1 MAARRDFSSLLAATF
16 SYRTLLIGAL
26 SLTGL
31 LQPALSQQTLGSM
44 NGTVTDSSG
53 AVVQGVSVKAHSAA
67 TNLEVTGTTKADG
80 SFSIADLPIG
90 TYEVTFTKDG
100 FQSAVYPQIIVQ
112 GNRTATLNARLKPGA
127 VSQTVT
133 VEATPLLNETD
144 TTNGYTLGV
153 QQIESVPLGTGSF
166 TQLAIQAPG
175 VSADF
180 LSGSGSNEGLGNQ
193 GIVANGQ
200 RDTSN
205 LFTFNGV
212 NANNLFNGNSTSNIS
227 DSRFTLNTGEI
238 FGVGGQVQTNSS
250 VFDAIGQALPTPPI
264 ETIEEVHVVT
274 SMYDASMGQASG
286 AHIET
291 TTKSGS
297 NHLHGQVYEYFQNN
311 AFDAAPTFLTP
322 NPFFSGA
329 PPLHRNVFGG
339 TLGGPI
345 KKDKLFF
352 FVSYQGQ
359 RISDALSGAFNGV
372 PTLPGL
378 TDTNRTDPGTVAN
391 LVNTA
396 DGCPGC
402 ITANQVDPVAMAI
415 LNAKTPSGQFIVP
428 SANAPNPESGNQ
440 AFNAFVKGPPSQ
452 FNATQVNGNI
462 DYNFSSKDR
471 LAGKYYF
478 QNDPTSIP
486 FAVSQVPGFPQT
498 LHAGSQLFSLDNT
511 TVLTPNTTWENR
523 YGFVRE
529 IANATTSQSLT
540 PSAVGLNLLGSTRF
554 PGITIANADAGAL
567 LVDGTTVPEFH
578 GNQMSIG
585 PSTNFANAG
594 IFQNE
599 HEGSS
604 IYHWVHGIHSLSFGG
619 IFDYMQLNVE
629 NRENQV
635 ANISFNSFG
644 DFLTGTIG
652 SDHSGGLLL
661 NGETNRHF
669 RSKSAG
675 LFAQDNIKLR
685 SNLTVNLG
693 VRWDWDGPL
702 YETNGLLTNFYP
714 SDYQFTGTCNSSSA
728 PANCDSFA
736 TLPNGEPGIG
746 LVVAGNNKAFGFKG
760 VSDST
765 LTGRQWMFAPR
776 IGVAWSPKSL
786 KNVVVRAGFGMYA
799 DRGEYFTEL
808 SASAGLGISGPFSVT
823 TQQPFTVPLVA
834 TCSTSS
840 GTGCL
845 TAGPF
850 GTSAPPPPPNNLS
863 GVAGLIFNQSQLS
876 GCAEPVT
883 PTCAPTGFANSD
895 FLFGGYDPKNKL
907 PYSENWSLDLQWQP
921 QNNLVLT
928 LGYIGNHGVHEPI
941 PIPFNQPGV
950 ATPSNPI
957 NGQIYSYGFQAADFA
972 SAACSGN
979 NLPCPLLTEQVQTTI
994 GAFSFSDGNTAL
1006 RTPYTGFNPN
1016 ADFWRA
1022 EGVST
1027 YNALQLQAT
1036 KKMSHGLQVNAS
1048 YTYSHSLDEGS
1059 GLGAGLFFNGND
1071 PLKPHTAYASSDF
1084 DRTHVFTISYVYQLP
1099 IRAYSSRVLDRVANG
1114 WGIQGVTV
1122 AQSGQPFSVI
1132 DFSGTAA
1139 SIFFSADDFITNPI
1153 LPLAPGISPQ
1163 KATQGGTDNSFTSGP
1178 LAGVRVPYINPNDFS
1193 IPFLQPGQSGV
1204 PPCGPTTIGTVVC
1217 DTQETSYGNNGRNI
1231 FRAPFQTR
1239 FDFSVFKTVK
1249 VTERV
1254 NLKFQADAFNIFNQ
1268 PNFDAP
1274 NGNFALNGCFNP
1286 FPCFPD
1292 TTQVLS
1298 AASPN
1303 PQNYGVIRQTVGS
1316 NRFLQL
1322 AMHLNF

>member
-1 MAARRDFSSLLAATF
+1 MTTRRCFFGLFASTSSCRILAAVF
-16 SYRTLLIGAL
+16 TLTLCSQLVLA
-26 SLTGL
+26 
-31 LQPALSQQTLGSM
+31 QQTLGAM
-44 NGTVTDSSG
+44 NGTVTDSTG
-53 AVVQGVSVKAHSAA
+53 AVVQGVSIKARALA
-67 TNLEVTGTTKADG
+67 TNLELTATSKSDG
-80 SFSIADLPIG
+80 SFSFADLPIG
-90 TYEVTFTKDG
+90 NYAVTFTREG
-100 FQSAVYPQIIVQ
+100 FQTESYPNIIVQ
-112 GNRTATLNARLKPGA
+112 GSRTTTVAAQLRPGA
-127 VSQTVT
+127 VSSTVT
-133 VEATPLLNETD
+133 VEATPLLNQTD
-144 TTNGYTLGV
+144 TTNGYTMGSV
-153 QQIESVPLGTGSF
+153 QIESVPLGTGSF

-175 VSADF
+175 VNADF

-264 ETIEEVHVVT
+264 ETIEEVHVAT
-274 SMYDASMGQASG
+274 SMYDSSMGSASG

-291 TTKSGS
+291 TTKSGT
-297 NHLHGQVYEYFQNN
+297 NHLHGQLYEYYQSN
-311 AFDAAPTFLTP
+311 AFDAAPTFLAA
-322 NPFFSGA
+322 NPFFTGA

-345 KKDKLFF
+345 KKNKLFF
-352 FVSYQGQ
+352 FASYQGQ

-372 PTLPGL
+372 PTLQGL
-378 TDTNRTDPGTVAN
+378 SDSNRDVADLVN
-391 LVNTA
+391 LVNTSNA
-396 DGCPGC
+396 SGGSPCGQNGNPNC
-402 ITANQVDPVAMAI
+402 ITAQQVDPVAVAI
-415 LNAKTPSGQFIVP
+415 IQAKTKSGQYIIP
-428 SANAPNPESGNQ
+428 SSNAPNGESGDQ
-440 AFNAFVKGPPSQ
+440 AFNSFVKGPAST
-452 FNATQVNGNI
+452 FNANQLNGNI
-462 DYNFSSKDR
+462 DYIFGPKDR
-471 LAGKYYF
+471 LAAKYYF

-511 TVLTPNTTWENR
+511 TVLTTNTTWENR

-529 IANATTSQSLT
+529 IANATTAQSLK
-540 PSAVGLNLLGSTRF
+540 PSDVNLNLLGSTFF
-554 PGITIANADAGAL
+554 PGITISNADVGAPLAAGAGG
-567 LVDGTTVPEFH
+567 GTIAPFS

-604 IYHWVHGIHSLSFGG
+604 TYHWVHGRHSWSFGG
-619 IFDYMQLNVE
+619 IFDYVQLNVE

-635 ANISFNSFG
+635 ANFSFNSFG
-644 DFLTGTIG
+644 DFLTGTLG
-652 SDHSGGLLL
+652 QDHSSGQFL

-669 RSKSAG
+669 RSRSAG
-675 LFAQDNIKLR
+675 LFAQDNIKVA
-685 SNLTVNLG
+685 SNLTLDLG

-714 SDYQFTGTCNSSSA
+714 SDYKYDLAT
-728 PANCDSFA
+728 DSFG

-776 IGVAWSPKSL
+776 IGIAWSPSRF

-823 TQQPFTVPLVA
+823 TQEPFTVPIN
-834 TCSTSS
+834 TSCV

-845 TAGPF
+845 AGNPF
-850 GTSAPPPPPNNLS
+850 GATPFAPPPTNLS
-863 GVAGLIFNQSQLS
+863 GVAGLIYNQSQLS
-876 GCAEPVT
+876 GCPEPVT
-883 PTCAPTGFANSD
+883 PTCTPTGFANSD

-907 PYSENWSLDLQWQP
+907 PYSENWSFDLQWQP
-921 QNNLVLT
+921 KNNLVLT
-928 LGYIGNHGVHEPI
+928 LGYVGNHGVHQPI

-957 NGQIYSYGFQAADFA
+957 NGQIYSYGFQAQDNK

-979 NLPCPLLTEQVQTTI
+979 NSPCPLLTEQVQTTI

-1006 RTPYTGFNPN
+1006 RTPYIGFNPN

-1022 EGVST
+1022 EGIST
-1027 YNALQLQAT
+1027 YNALQFQAT
-1036 KKMSHGLQVNAS
+1036 KRMSHGLQVNAS

-1071 PLKPHTAYASSDF
+1071 PLKPRTAYASSDF
-1084 DRTHVFTISYVYQLP
+1084 DRTHVLTISYVYQIP
-1099 IRAYSSRVLDRVANG
+1099 TRAYASRFVDKVANG
-1114 WGIQGVTV
+1114 WGVQGVTV

-1153 LPLAPGISPQ
+1153 LPLAPGVSPQ
-1163 KATQGGTDNSFTSGP
+1163 KATQGGTDNAFRSGP

-1193 IPFLQPGQSGV
+1193 IPFLSPGQSGV
-1204 PPCGPTTIGTVVC
+1204 PPCGPTLGGATVC
-1217 DTQETSYGNNGRNI
+1217 DTQETGYGSNGRNI
-1231 FRAPFQTR
+1231 FRSPFQTR

-1249 VTERV
+1249 ATERV
-1254 NLKFQADAFNIFNQ
+1254 TVKLQADAFNIFNQ
-1268 PNFDAP
+1268 PSFDAP
-1274 NGNFALNGCFNP
+1274 NGNFALNACFNP
-1286 FPCFPD
+1286 TPCFPD
-1292 TTQVLS
+1292 TTTILS
-1298 AASPN
+1298 PGSPN
-1303 PQNYGVIRQTVGS
+1303 TKNYGVIRQTVGS

-1322 AMHLNF
+1322 AMHLTF

>member
-1 MAARRDFSSLLAATF
+1 MRLTGVGVYVSPLKSL
-16 SYRTLLIGAL
+16 RTLFVATLAL
-26 SLTGL
+26 AFLT
-31 LQPALSQQTLGSM
+31 QFAIAQQTLGAI
-44 NGTVTDSSG
+44 NGSISDVSG
-53 AVVQGVSVKAHSAA
+53 AVVQGASVKIRAIA
-67 TNLEVTGTTKADG
+67 TNLEISAQSRSDG
-80 SFSIADLPIG
+80 SFSVVDLPIG
-90 TYEVTFTKDG
+90 TYVVTFTKEG
-100 FQSAVYPQIIVQ
+100 FQTATYPEIIVQ
-112 GNRTATLNARLKPGA
+112 GSRTSTVNAKLQPGA
-127 VSQTVT
+127 VSSTVT
-133 VEATPLLNETD
+133 VNATPLLNETD
-144 TTNGYTLGV
+144 TANGYTLGA
-153 QQIESVPLGTGSF
+153 QQIEDVPLGTGSF
-166 TQLAIQAPG
+166 TQLAILAPG
-175 VSADF
+175 VNADF

-250 VFDAIGQALPTPPI
+250 VFDAIGQALPTPPV
-264 ETIEEVHVVT
+264 ETIEEVHVTT

-286 AHIET
+286 AHVET
-291 TTKSGS
+291 TTKSGT
-297 NHLHGQVYEYFQNN
+297 NHLHGQLYEYFQNN
-311 AFDAAPTFLTP
+311 VFDAQPTFLAP

-329 PPLHRNVFGG
+329 PPLHRNVFGA
-339 TLGGPI
+339 TLGAPI
-345 KKDKLFF
+345 KKDKMFF

-378 TDTNRTDPGTVAN
+378 TDTNRSDPATVVN

-396 DGCPGC
+396 DNCPGC
-402 ITANQVDPVAMAI
+402 ITATQVDPVAMAI
-415 LNAKTPSGQFIVP
+415 LQAKTKSGEYIVP
-428 SANAPNPESGNQ
+428 SALLPTDPHYLESGTQ
-440 AFNAFVKGPPSQ
+440 PFNAFVKGPPSQ
-452 FNATQVNGNI
+452 FNATQVNGNV

-471 LAGKYYF
+471 LAAKYYY
-478 QNDPTSIP
+478 QSDPTNIP
-486 FAVSQVPGFPQT
+486 FAVSAVPGFPQT
-498 LHAGSQLFSLDNT
+498 MHAGSQLFSLDNT
-511 TVLTPNTTWENR
+511 TVLNSNTTWENR
-523 YGFVRE
+523 YGFIRE
-529 IANATTSQSLT
+529 VADATTAQSLK
-540 PSAVGLNLLGSTRF
+540 PSDVNLNLLGSPFF
-554 PGITIANADAGAL
+554 PGITISNADAGAAL
-567 LVDGTTVPEFH
+567 KGGGTVPQFR
-578 GNQMSIG
+578 GNQMSVG

-604 IYHWVHGIHSLSFGG
+604 VYHWVHGIQSLSFGG

-629 NRENQV
+629 NRENEV
-635 ANISFNSFG
+635 ASLSFNSFG

-652 SDHSGGLLL
+652 QDHSGGLLL

-675 LFAQDNIKLR
+675 LFVQDNLKLR

-693 VRWDWDGPL
+693 LRWDWDGPL
-702 YETNGLLTNFYP
+702 NETNGLLTNFYP
-714 SDYQFTGTCNSSSA
+714 SDYKFTGTCNSSSA
-728 PANCDSFA
+728 TAGCDSFA
-736 TLPNGEPGIG
+736 NLANGEPGIG
-746 LVVAGNNKAFGFKG
+746 LVVAGKNKAFGFKG

-776 IGVAWSPKSL
+776 IGLAWSPSRL
-786 KNVVVRAGFGMYA
+786 KNVVVRAGFGIYA

-823 TQQPFTVPLVA
+823 TQQPFTVPVVA
-834 TCSTSS
+834 SCV

-850 GTSAPPPPPNNLS
+850 GTSAPPPPPSNLT
-863 GVAGLIFNQSQLS
+863 GVAALVYNQSQLS
-876 GCAEPVT
+876 GCTEPVT

-895 FLFGGYDPKNKL
+895 FLFGGYDPANKL

-921 QNNLVLT
+921 KNNVVLT
-928 LGYIGNHGVHEPI
+928 MAYIGNHGVHQPI
-941 PIPFNQPGV
+941 PIPFNQPQV
-950 ATPSNPI
+950 ATPTNPV
-957 NGQIYSYGFQAADFA
+957 NGQTYSYGFQAQDA
-972 SAACSGN
+972 SFN
-979 NLPCPLLTEQVQTTI
+979 TLLTEQVQTTI
-994 GAFSFSDGNTAL
+994 GAFAFSDGNTAL

-1016 ADFWRA
+1016 ADYWRA

-1036 KKMSHGLQVNAS
+1036 KRMSHGLQLNAS

-1059 GLGAGLFFNGND
+1059 GLGAGLFFNGNN
-1071 PLKPHTAYASSDF
+1071 PLVPRTAYSSSDF
-1084 DRTHVFTISYVYQLP
+1084 DRTHVLTISYVYQLP
-1099 IRAYSSRVLDRVANG
+1099 TRTFASRLVDKVVNG

-1122 AQSGQPFSVI
+1122 AQSGEPFSVI

-1153 LPLAPGISPQ
+1153 LPLATGISPKQ
-1163 KATQGGTDNSFTSGP
+1163 ATEGGKDNYFATGGYTP
-1178 LAGVRVPYINPNDFS
+1178 GQVRVPYINPNDFS

-1204 PPCGPTTIGTVVC
+1204 PPCGLTTGGTQAC
-1217 DTQETSYGNNGRNI
+1217 DTLETGYGSNGRNI

-1239 FDFSVFKTVK
+1239 FDISIFKNVK
-1249 VTERV
+1249 FGERV
-1254 NLKFQADAFNIFNQ
+1254 ALRFQADAFNIFNH
-1268 PNFDAP
+1268 PDFDAP

-1286 FPCFPD
+1286 FPCFPSD
-1292 TTQVLS
+1292 MTQILTP
-1298 AASPN
+1298 ASPN

-1316 NRFLQL
+1316 NRFMQL
-1322 AMHLNF
+1322 SMHLTF

>member
-1 MAARRDFSSLLAATF
+1 MRLTGVGVYVSPLKSL
-16 SYRTLLIGAL
+16 RTLFVATLAL
-26 SLTGL
+26 AFLT
-31 LQPALSQQTLGSM
+31 QFAIAQQTLGAI
-44 NGTVTDSSG
+44 NGSISDVSG
-53 AVVQGVSVKAHSAA
+53 AVVQGASVKIRAIA
-67 TNLEVTGTTKADG
+67 TNLEISAQSRSDG
-80 SFSIADLPIG
+80 SFSVVDLPIG
-90 TYEVTFTKDG
+90 TYVVTFTKEG
-100 FQSAVYPQIIVQ
+100 FQTATYPEIIVQ
-112 GNRTATLNARLKPGA
+112 GSRTLTVNAKLQPGA
-127 VSQTVT
+127 VSSTVT
-133 VEATPLLNETD
+133 VNATPLLNETD
-144 TTNGYTLGV
+144 TANGYTLGA
-153 QQIESVPLGTGSF
+153 QQIEDVPLGTGSF
-166 TQLAIQAPG
+166 TQLAILAPG
-175 VSADF
+175 VNADF

-250 VFDAIGQALPTPPI
+250 VFDAIGQALPTPPV
-264 ETIEEVHVVT
+264 ETIEEVHVTT

-286 AHIET
+286 AHVET
-291 TTKSGS
+291 TTKSGT
-297 NHLHGQVYEYFQNN
+297 NHLHGQLYEYFQNN
-311 AFDAAPTFLTP
+311 VFDAQPTFLAP

-329 PPLHRNVFGG
+329 PPLHRNVFGA
-339 TLGGPI
+339 TLGAPI
-345 KKDKLFF
+345 KKDKMFF

-378 TDTNRTDPGTVAN
+378 TDTNRSDPATVVN

-396 DGCPGC
+396 DNCPGC
-402 ITANQVDPVAMAI
+402 ITATQVDPVAMAI
-415 LNAKTPSGQFIVP
+415 LQAKTKSGEYIVP
-428 SANAPNPESGNQ
+428 SALLPTDPHYLESGTQ
-440 AFNAFVKGPPSQ
+440 PFNAFVKGPPSQ
-452 FNATQVNGNI
+452 FNATQVNGNV

-471 LAGKYYF
+471 LAAKYYY
-478 QNDPTSIP
+478 QSDPTNIP
-486 FAVSQVPGFPQT
+486 FAVSAVPGFPQT
-498 LHAGSQLFSLDNT
+498 MHAGSQLFSLDNT
-511 TVLTPNTTWENR
+511 TVLNSNTTWENR
-523 YGFVRE
+523 YGFIRE
-529 IANATTSQSLT
+529 VADATTAQSLK
-540 PSAVGLNLLGSTRF
+540 PSDVNLNLLGSPFF
-554 PGITIANADAGAL
+554 PGITISNADAGAAL
-567 LVDGTTVPEFH
+567 KGGGTVPQFR
-578 GNQMSIG
+578 GNQMSVG

-604 IYHWVHGIHSLSFGG
+604 VYHWVHGIQSLSFGG

-629 NRENQV
+629 NRENEV
-635 ANISFNSFG
+635 ASLSFNSFG

-652 SDHSGGLLL
+652 QDHSGGLLL

-675 LFAQDNIKLR
+675 LFVQDNLKLR

-693 VRWDWDGPL
+693 LRWDWDGPL
-702 YETNGLLTNFYP
+702 NEINGLLTNFYP
-714 SDYQFTGTCNSSSA
+714 SDYKFTGTCNSSSA
-728 PANCDSFA
+728 TAGCDSFA
-736 TLPNGEPGIG
+736 NLANGEPGIG
-746 LVVAGNNKAFGFKG
+746 LVVAGKNKAFGFKG

-776 IGVAWSPKSL
+776 IGLAWSPSRL
-786 KNVVVRAGFGMYA
+786 KNVVVRAGFGIYA

-823 TQQPFTVPLVA
+823 TQQPFTVPVVA
-834 TCSTSS
+834 SCV

-850 GTSAPPPPPNNLS
+850 GTSAPPPPPSNLT
-863 GVAGLIFNQSQLS
+863 GVAALVYNQSQLS
-876 GCAEPVT
+876 GCTEPVT

-895 FLFGGYDPKNKL
+895 FLFGGYDPANKL

-921 QNNLVLT
+921 KNNVVLT
-928 LGYIGNHGVHEPI
+928 MAYIGNHGVHQPI
-941 PIPFNQPGV
+941 PIPFNQPQV
-950 ATPSNPI
+950 ATPTNPV
-957 NGQIYSYGFQAADFA
+957 NGQTYSYGFQAQDA
-972 SAACSGN
+972 SFN
-979 NLPCPLLTEQVQTTI
+979 TLLTEQVQTTI
-994 GAFSFSDGNTAL
+994 GAFAFSDGNTAL

-1016 ADFWRA
+1016 ADYWRA

-1036 KKMSHGLQVNAS
+1036 KRMSHGLQLNAS

-1059 GLGAGLFFNGND
+1059 GLGAGLFFNGNN
-1071 PLKPHTAYASSDF
+1071 PLVPRTAYSSSDF
-1084 DRTHVFTISYVYQLP
+1084 DRTHVLTISYVYQLP
-1099 IRAYSSRVLDRVANG
+1099 TRTFASRLVDKVVNG

-1122 AQSGQPFSVI
+1122 AQSGEPFSVI

-1153 LPLAPGISPQ
+1153 LPLATGISPKQ
-1163 KATQGGTDNSFTSGP
+1163 ATEGGKDNYFATGGYTP
-1178 LAGVRVPYINPNDFS
+1178 GQVRVPYINPNDFS

-1204 PPCGPTTIGTVVC
+1204 PPCGLTTGGTQAC
-1217 DTQETSYGNNGRNI
+1217 DTLETGYGSNGRNI

-1239 FDFSVFKTVK
+1239 FDISIFKNVK
-1249 VTERV
+1249 FGERV
-1254 NLKFQADAFNIFNQ
+1254 ALRFQADAFNIFNH
-1268 PNFDAP
+1268 PDFDAP

-1286 FPCFPD
+1286 FPCFPSD
-1292 TTQVLS
+1292 MTQILTP
-1298 AASPN
+1298 ASPN

-1316 NRFLQL
+1316 NRFMQL
-1322 AMHLNF
+1322 SMHLTF